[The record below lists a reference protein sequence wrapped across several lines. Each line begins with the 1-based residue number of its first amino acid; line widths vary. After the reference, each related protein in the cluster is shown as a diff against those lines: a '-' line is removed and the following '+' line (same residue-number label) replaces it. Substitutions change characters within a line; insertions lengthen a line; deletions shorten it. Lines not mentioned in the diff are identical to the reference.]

1 MAYIGQS
8 LTEGTR
14 RAYTFVATSGQTTF
28 NAVFGVGAVDV
39 YQNGILLQ
47 PSDYNSSSGSSV
59 VLGVGAAVNDEITI
73 IAHNTFSVA
82 DTVSSSQGGT
92 FAGAVTASNGL
103 TVDDDG
109 ATPLTVDR
117 ATSDGTIIDVQKAGT
132 SVGTVGSYLGTYLYM
147 GSAGGTD
154 THINFVNGNVRP
166 ATATGAHLDNSLDL
180 GHSQSRWKD
189 IYLGGGAYIGGTAA
203 ANKLD
208 DYEEGTFTPQ
218 VLNGWGV
225 TSPTYSYNLG
235 YYTKIGDLVY
245 IRCQIVLSGGSING
259 NQLKIYGF
267 PFTPRPLDV
276 ACTGYFS
283 TASSNAENAFLQ
295 IVGSS
300 TIFYFKYRTNTGV
313 TDFNG
318 TFAGSGFSFIMSGMY
333 KTP

>member
-1 MAYIGQS
+1 MAYIGQT

-14 RAYTFVATSGQTTF
+14 RAYTFVATAGQTTF
-28 NAVFGVGAVDV
+28 NAVYGVGAVDV

-300 TIFYFKYRTNTGV
+300 TIFAFQYRTNTGL
-313 TDFNG
+313 TSFDG
-318 TFAGSGFSFIMSGMY
+318 TFAGSGFNFIMSGMY
-333 KTP
+333 KTS

>member
-1 MAYIGQS
+1 MAYIGQT

-14 RAYTFVATSGQTTF
+14 RAYTFVATAGQTTF
-28 NAVFGVGAVDV
+28 NAVYGVGAVDV

-47 PSDYNSSSGSSV
+47 PSDYDSSSGSSV

>member
-1 MAYIGQS
+1 MAYIGQT

-14 RAYTFVATSGQTTF
+14 RAYTFVATAGQTTF
-28 NAVFGVGAVDV
+28 NAVYGVGAVDV

>member
-103 TVDDDG
+103 AVDDDG

-117 ATSDGTIIDVQKAGT
+117 STDNGGIIDLQKDGT
-132 SVGTVGSYLGTYLYM
+132 SVASIASRSNAYGVLKLGSTGTGITGTSSHKILP
-147 GSAGGTD
+147 S
-154 THINFVNGNVRP
+154 VNDARS
-166 ATATGAHLDNSLDL
+166 DNTNDL
-180 GHSQSRWKD
+180 GDSSYRWKD
-189 IYLGGGAYIGGTAA
+189 LYLSGGAYLGGTGA

-208 DYEEGTFTPQ
+208 DYEEGNWTAT
-218 VLNGWGV
+218 LNNPPSGITNAAS
-225 TSPTYSYNLG
+225 TSSVNR
-235 YYTKIGDLVY
+235 YTKVGNLVFV
-245 IRCQIVLSGGSING
+245 QGVLSI
-259 NQLKIYGF
+259 
-267 PFTPRPLDV
+267 
-276 ACTGYFS
+276 
-283 TASSNAENAFLQ
+283 TAD
-295 IVGSS
+295 SS
-300 TIFYFKYRTNTGV
+300 TSNITITGLPYTSASATGAAGGQISRYGSTSNFNPYMGGNTTSMEFYHSNNSGNWNSAQYSEVGAWYVHFNMYYS
-313 TDFNG
+313 TD
-318 TFAGSGFSFIMSGMY
+318 A
-333 KTP
+333 